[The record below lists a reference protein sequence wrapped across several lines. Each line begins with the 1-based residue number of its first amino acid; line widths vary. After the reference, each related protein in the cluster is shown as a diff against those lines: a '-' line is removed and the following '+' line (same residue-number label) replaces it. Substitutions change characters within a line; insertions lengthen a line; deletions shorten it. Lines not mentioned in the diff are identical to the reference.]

1 MKLFSA
7 LVVLSVL
14 VAPAANAAEA
24 SRDEVI
30 RLAEDAAFDDGAL
43 AQLRDVDSI
52 DGEPVDI
59 ERLISGAE
67 RTDIER
73 RITTLFSEDVPEPR
87 DPAADRADAEQVLEQ
102 DRYQPEEIPRP
113 FRGPLEWIADR
124 LEPVGDAI
132 GAVFGWIVDVFTSL
146 AAGTPGGAA
155 TLWTLIG
162 LAVVLF
168 VFVQTRRVIERRGRA
183 KASEG
188 PIGELTRSDDPR
200 DLEREAAAARAR
212 GDHAL
217 EVRLLFRAGVIR
229 LARARVIPARYSLT
243 TGEIRRLLHSG
254 DFDRVGRSF
263 DEIAYGNRAATTDDG
278 DAARAGWARVLDEV
292 DR

>member
-1 MKLFSA
+1 L
-7 LVVLSVL
+7 LLGTPVH
-14 VAPAANAAEA
+14 AADAT
-24 SRDEVI
+24 RDEVM
-30 RLAEDAAFDDGAL
+30 RLAEDAAFDDDAFARL
-43 AQLRDVDSI
+43 QDIDSI
-52 DGEPVDI
+52 DGEPVDM
-59 ERLISGAE
+59 ERLIADAD
-67 RTDIER
+67 RTQIER
-73 RITTLFSEDVPEPR
+73 RISTLFAEDLPEPR
-87 DPAADRADAEQVLEQ
+87 DPSVDRAEAKSVLEQ
-102 DRYQPEEIPRP
+102 DRYQPEDIPRP

-132 GAVFGWIVDVFTSL
+132 GSFFGWVVDVFTSV
-146 AAGTPGGAA
+146 AEGTPGGAA
-155 TLWTLIG
+155 TLWTIIG
-162 LAVVLF
+162 LAVVMF
-168 VFVQTRRVIERRGRA
+168 VLVQTRRVIERRGRI
-183 KASEG
+183 KASE
-188 PIGELTRSDDPR
+188 IAVGELARSDDPR
-200 DLEREAAAARAR
+200 ELEREAAAARSR

-263 DEIAYGNRAATTDDG
+263 DEIAYGNRPATNEDG

>member
-7 LVVLSVL
+7 LVVLSLL
-14 VAPAANAAEA
+14 VAPAALAAEA
-24 SRDEVI
+24 SRDEVT
-30 RLAEDAAFDDGAL
+30 RLAEDAAFDDDAL
-43 AQLRDVDSI
+43 AQLRDIDSI
-52 DGEPVDI
+52 DGEPVDV

-87 DPAADRADAEQVLEQ
+87 DPAADRADAESVLGQ

-132 GAVFGWIVDVFTSL
+132 GSFFGWIVDVFTTV

-155 TLWTLIG
+155 TLWMIIG
-162 LAVVLF
+162 LAVVTF
-168 VFVQTRRVIERRGRA
+168 VFVQTRRVVERRGRA

-188 PIGELTRSDDPR
+188 PVGELTRSDDPR
-200 DLEREAAAARAR
+200 DLERQAAAARDR

-229 LARARVIPARYSLT
+229 LARARAIPARYSLT
-243 TGEIRRLLHSG
+243 TGEIKRLLHSG

-263 DEIAYGNRAATTDDG
+263 DEIAYGNRSATTEDG

-292 DR
+292 KR